1 MVYDVIVS
9 GLGPAGCAFL
19 KSIEGTGL
27 KVLALEKEEFP
38 RRKPCAGGLT
48 LKAYLKL
55 KSLFPEVDKVVRVR
69 SKELELHYLE
79 RRVSINFPSFFV
91 YLTDRKELDNFLF
104 NSVSSSEFKVHTKEA
119 LVKAEYEGDL
129 IKVSSSKDTY
139 RCRVL
144 ISAEGVNSKLSS
156 TFKVKREIGF
166 TYEMD
171 LKLKGSLR
179 ERVLIDFSKFNWGYY
194 WLFPKGDFIT
204 VGVGEFKSKE
214 IFKRLRELLKE
225 INEKHGLKGEVI
237 SERGYPIP
245 AGKKVNDVYR
255 ERLLFLGDSGGLVDP
270 LTGEGIYYAVK
281 SGLIAGKFVKEAFKK
296 GDFSLL
302 SGYKKN
308 VNKEFGEEFFWARV
322 IGRLFFPLR
331 GLNFRLLEN
340 SRELALLA
348 GKLLSGEISYKR
360 GFFEYIVRAPRA
372 LIGI

>member
-69 SKELELHYLE
+69 SKELELHYLK
-79 RRVSINFPSFFV
+79 RRVLINFPSPFV

-119 LVKAEYEGDL
+119 LVKAEYEGEL

-156 TFKVKREIGF
+156 IFKLKREVGF
-166 TYEMD
+166 TYEID
-171 LKLKGSLR
+171 LKSSWS
-179 ERVLIDFSKFNWGYY
+179 ERVLIDFSSFNWGYY

-204 VGVGEFKSKE
+204 VGVGEFKSRE

-225 INEKHGLKGEVI
+225 INQKHGLRGKVI

-255 ERLLFLGDSGGLVDP
+255 ERLLFLGDAGGLVDP

-281 SGLIAGKFVKEAFKK
+281 SGLIAGNFVKEAFKK
-296 GDFSLL
+296 GDLSFL
-302 SGYKKN
+302 SGYKET
-308 VNKEFGEEFFWARV
+308 VNEEFGKEFFWARV

-340 SRELALLA
+340 SGELALLA